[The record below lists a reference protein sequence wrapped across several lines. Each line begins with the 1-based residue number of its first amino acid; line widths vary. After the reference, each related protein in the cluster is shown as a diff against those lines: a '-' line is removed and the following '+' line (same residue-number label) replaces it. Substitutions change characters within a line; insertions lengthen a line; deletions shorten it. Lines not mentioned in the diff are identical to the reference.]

1 MIFGHFQIPC
11 SLQREF
17 QKNKTCFITV
27 QTMPLHTFMLNT
39 EVRFSL
45 KKDQVL
51 AVRKGTYQEAELC
64 P

>member
-1 MIFGHFQIPC
+1 
-11 SLQREF
+11 
-17 QKNKTCFITV
+17 
-27 QTMPLHTFMLNT
+27 MPPHTFMLNT

-45 KKDQVL
+45 KKDHVL